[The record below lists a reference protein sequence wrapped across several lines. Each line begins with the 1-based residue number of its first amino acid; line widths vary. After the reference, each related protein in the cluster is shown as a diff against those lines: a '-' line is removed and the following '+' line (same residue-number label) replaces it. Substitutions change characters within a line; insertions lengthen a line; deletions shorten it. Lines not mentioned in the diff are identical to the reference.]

1 MTLPSRYIHDES
13 IENDLIQVEKE
24 VRNDILHKIP
34 DFQDFYLYQIKHTPH
49 LGKYVLQ
56 SFRKPIV
63 LICVDT
69 CKKSA
74 KKYNLS
80 MRCVYLTTVLHEL
93 GHAMQEARGK
103 SLNEE
108 EAESVAYEYWNY
120 NTLPDWVYNRSK

>member
-1 MTLPSRYIHDES
+1 MTLPSRYILDES

-34 DFQDFYLYQIKHTPH
+34 DFQDFYLYQIKHIEH
-49 LGKYVLQ
+49 LVKYVLQ

>member
-1 MTLPSRYIHDES
+1 MTLPSRYILDES

-80 MRCVYLTTVLHEL
+80 IRCVYLTTVLHEL
-93 GHAMQEARGK
+93 GHAIQEARGK

>member
-1 MTLPSRYIHDES
+1 MTLPSRYMLDES

-24 VRNDILHKIP
+24 VRNDILHEIP

-49 LGKYVLQ
+49 LGKYVRK
-56 SFRKPIV
+56 SFKKPIV

-69 CKKSA
+69 CKKAA

-93 GHAMQEARGK
+93 GHAIQEARGK

-120 NTLPDWVYNRSK
+120 DTLPDWVYNRSK

>member
-1 MTLPSRYIHDES
+1 MTLPSRYILDES

-34 DFQDFYLYQIKHTPH
+34 DFQDFYLYQIKHIEH

-69 CKKSA
+69 CKKAA

-93 GHAMQEARGK
+93 GHAIQEARGK

-120 NTLPDWVYNRSK
+120 NTLPYWVYNRSK

>member
-1 MTLPSRYIHDES
+1 MTLPSRYILDES

-93 GHAMQEARGK
+93 GHAIQEARGK

>member
-1 MTLPSRYIHDES
+1 MTRPSRYILDES

-93 GHAMQEARGK
+93 GHAIQEARGK